1 MTHRFESKR
10 LLALAALAMGFGCA
24 QRRADT
30 SPPEPSVRAGSRPA
44 ARSTVDE
51 PTLDEPQPEAC
62 TVERVVQAL
71 EASTPWTGEEGRHCA
86 EALAPRCE
94 DGDGDACYAAALIDF
109 SGVGGAARDHAA
121 AEQRY
126 DRACEIGVADACRDL
141 AWFVRDGVLGAGDP
155 KERQGRAWSLLSRAC
170 ELGDDESC
178 RKKDDVAP
186 EPEKVEPAPLVVVEG
201 ANASSR
207 QSEADGLVIE
217 ELRCAVSR
225 PLMGII
231 AVTGSLA
238 QRKRALD
245 KCAPSGAAFVT
256 HFEFENGKTKNVQ
269 VDGGTAAQ
277 NQCVGKALR
286 AAKATIDSRCGAVIL
301 VGKPEGARA
310 SLEALRAA
318 SP

>member
-1 MTHRFESKR
+1 MTNPFESKR
-10 LLALAALAMGFGCA
+10 LVALVALAMGLGCA

-30 SPPEPSVRAGSRPA
+30 STPEPSPQAESQSA
-44 ARSTVDE
+44 ARPTVDE
-51 PTLDEPQPEAC
+51 PTPEQPEPEAC
-62 TVERVVQAL
+62 TVERILQAID
-71 EASTPWTGEEGRHCA
+71 ASNPWTHEEGRHCA
-86 EALAPRCE
+86 ESLAPRCQ
-94 DGDGDACYAAALIDF
+94 DGDGTACYAAALIDF
-109 SGVGGAARDHAA
+109 SGVGGAARDPAG

-126 DRACEIGVADACRDL
+126 DRACELEVADACRDL
-141 AWFVRDGVLGAGDP
+141 AWFVRDGILGTGDP
-155 KERQGRAWSLLSRAC
+155 TERQGRAWSLLLRAC
-170 ELGDDESC
+170 ELGDDEAC
-178 RKKDDVAP
+178 RKKDDVRP
-186 EPEKVEPAPLVVVEG
+186 EPEKVEPAALVVVEG
-201 ANASSR
+201 ANASSL

-238 QRKRALD
+238 ERKRALD

-256 HFEFENGKTKNVQ
+256 HFELANGKTKNVR

-310 SLEALRAA
+310 AVEALRAA